1 MAINPNHPTEIA
13 FRKMMATR
21 EALTEAAEEMAT
33 KQEELVGIIEELNFS
48 PIR

>member
-1 MAINPNHPTEIA
+1 MNPDHPTEIA
-13 FRKMMATR
+13 FRKMMATNR
-21 EALTEAAEEMAT
+21 ALAEASEEMVT